1 MKLTSPFTKKRRY
14 DFNWTRELKFT
25 PENNP
30 ELTDDSSTIQLKQE
44 TNHLQP
50 HLNIAEILLKLST
63 SHWNAVDLW
72 ARDSLPTRELLME
85 LANIKIQLS
94 VLVTK

>member
-1 MKLTSPFTKKRRY
+1 MDSLVSWVWRLQC
-14 DFNWTRELKFT
+14 FNSKDLV
-25 PENNP
+25 
-30 ELTDDSSTIQLKQE
+30 I
-44 TNHLQP
+44 
-50 HLNIAEILLKLST
+50 IAEILLKLST

-72 ARDSLPTRELLME
+72 ARDSLPTRERLME